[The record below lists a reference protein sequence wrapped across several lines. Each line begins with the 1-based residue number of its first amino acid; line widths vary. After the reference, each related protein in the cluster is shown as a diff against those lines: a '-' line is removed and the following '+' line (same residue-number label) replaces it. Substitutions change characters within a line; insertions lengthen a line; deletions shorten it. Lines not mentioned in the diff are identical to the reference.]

1 MSPLT
6 REEQR
11 WLLGWA
17 RQAIAAALAGSATM
31 LREEGAAVSSERLRQ
46 PGAAFVSLHKQSQ
59 LRGCVGLPQ
68 ARQPLYLTV
77 AEAALAA
84 ARNDPRFP
92 PVEAEELPA
101 LEIEISVLSPL
112 FPIQPEQVVPG
123 EHGLLV
129 TEGFYRGLLLPQ
141 VAREHGWSREQF
153 LEETCLKAGLERTAW
168 KRGVKLEAFTAFV
181 FSDATCPAEPLPTQS
196 RS

>member
-1 MSPLT
+1 MSPFSK
-6 REEQR
+6 EEQR
-11 WLLGWA
+11 WLLAWA
-17 RQAIAAALAGSATM
+17 RRAIAAAVAGSAGA
-31 LREEGAAVSSERLRQ
+31 LREEGAELSERLRQ
-46 PGAAFVSLHKQSQ
+46 PGAAFVSLHKQGQ

-68 ARQPLYLTV
+68 AREPLYLTV
-77 AEAALAA
+77 AEAAISAA
-84 ARNDPRFP
+84 LHDPRFP

-112 FPIQPEQVVPG
+112 FPLQPEQVVPG

-141 VAREHGWSREQF
+141 VAREHGWDRERF

-181 FSDATCPAEPLPTQS
+181 FSDSTSAAEPLPT
-196 RS
+196 RTLP

>member
-1 MSPLT
+1 MSPLAK
-6 REEQR
+6 EEQR
-11 WLLGWA
+11 WLLDWA
-17 RQAIAAALAGSATM
+17 RQAMAAALAGSAAA
-31 LREEGAAVSSERLRQ
+31 LREEAAVPSDRLRQ
-46 PGAAFVSLHKQSQ
+46 PGAAFVSLHKQGQ

-68 ARQPLYLTV
+68 AREPLYLTV
-77 AEAALAA
+77 AEAAISAA
-84 ARNDPRFP
+84 LHDPRFP

-141 VAREHGWSREQF
+141 VAREHGWDRERF
-153 LEETCLKAGLERTAW
+153 LEETCLKAGLERAAW

-181 FSDATCPAEPLPTQS
+181 FSDATCAAEPLPT
-196 RS
+196 RSLL

>member
-1 MSPLT
+1 MSPFSK
-6 REEQR
+6 EEQR

-17 RQAIAAALAGSATM
+17 RQAMAAALGGEAGA
-31 LREEGAAVSSERLRQ
+31 LREETAVPSERLRQ
-46 PGAAFVSLHKQSQ
+46 PGAAFVSLHKQGQ

-77 AEAALAA
+77 AEAAVSAA
-84 ARNDPRFP
+84 LHDPRFP

-101 LEIEISVLSPL
+101 LEIEVSVLSPL
-112 FPIQPEQVVPG
+112 VPIQPEQVVPG

-181 FSDATCPAEPLPTQS
+181 FSDATCAAEPLPT
-196 RS
+196 RTPH

>member
-17 RQAIAAALAGSATM
+17 RQAIAAALAGSAAA
-31 LREEGAAVSSERLRQ
+31 LREKAGVPSERLRE

-77 AEAALAA
+77 AEAAISA
-84 ARNDPRFP
+84 ARHDPRFP

-101 LEIEISVLSPL
+101 LEIEISILSPL
-112 FPIQPEQVVPG
+112 FSIQPEQVVPG

-129 TEGFYRGLLLPQ
+129 TEGFSRGLLLPQ
-141 VAREHGWSREQF
+141 VAREHGWRREQF
-153 LEETCLKAGLERTAW
+153 LEETCLKAGLERAAW
-168 KRGVKLEAFTAFV
+168 KRGVKLDAFTAFV
-181 FSDATCPAEPLPTQS
+181 FSEATCPVERLPAQS
-196 RS
+196 RP